1 MGSDRPTS
9 KPQSRFFPA
18 MKSPMLPKGTFN
30 GRTALI
36 TGGGTG
42 IILRCECFLS
52 ACTQSSL
59 KCELTVNY

>member
-1 MGSDRPTS
+1 MGSDRPAS

-42 IILRCECFLS
+42 ILYYVANVFCLP
-52 ACTQSSL
+52 AHKAL
-59 KCELTVNY
+59 